1 MLFLSYSNDIIQIFK
16 LAYPGLHTKFYV
28 WGIPFKVGMTV
39 QRTFI
44 ALEFP
49 TDLQNAIEKE
59 TAQLRKVITSA
70 SVRWVPVHNIHLTLK
85 FLGDSSP
92 ATIELLKQMLSQ
104 EALTHPSFEMTIR
117 DLGVFPNSR
126 RPRVIWIGLVTPP
139 TLGSL
144 QRAVDA
150 GAARLGY
157 EPETRP
163 FSPHLT
169 IARVRENLTAAGLQ
183 TIRNALDGFKVGSIG
198 STRIESVQLFRSD
211 LQPDG
216 SVYTKLF
223 TAHLTGT
230 AVAEG
235 GAS

>member
-1 MLFLSYSNDIIQIFK
+1 M
-16 LAYPGLHTKFYV
+16 
-28 WGIPFKVGMTV
+28 PFQVGMTL

-49 TDLQNAIEKE
+49 SDLQNAIEKE
-59 TAQLRKVITSA
+59 TARLRELISSA
-70 SVRWVPVHNIHLTLK
+70 CVRWVPVHNIHLTLK

-92 ATIELLKQMLSQ
+92 ATIEMLKQLLSQ
-104 EALTHPSFEMTIR
+104 EALTHPPFEISIR

-126 RPRVIWIGLVTPP
+126 RPRVIWIGLVAPQM
-139 TLGSL
+139 LGSL
-144 QRAVDA
+144 QHAVDA

-169 IARVRENLTAAGLQ
+169 IGRVRENLSTAELQ
-183 TIRNALDGFKVGSIG
+183 TIRSGLDGCKVGSIG
-198 STRIESVQLFRSD
+198 SARIESVHLFKSELHR
-211 LQPDG
+211 DG

-223 TAHLTGT
+223 SAQLMGT
-230 AVAEG
+230 AVSEG
-235 GAS
+235 GLS